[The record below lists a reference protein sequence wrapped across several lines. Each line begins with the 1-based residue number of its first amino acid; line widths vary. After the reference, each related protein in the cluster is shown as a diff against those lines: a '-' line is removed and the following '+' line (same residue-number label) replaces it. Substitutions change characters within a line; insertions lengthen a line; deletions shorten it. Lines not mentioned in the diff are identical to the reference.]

1 MSLERYTEDVDF
13 ANDLIHSELFRPPYA
28 RITPAQARFLGQRY
42 KLVMWDIISRD
53 YNRKLSPRTCLK
65 NVTKH
70 LAPGAIVVFH
80 DSEKGLPQH
89 ALRPCPARWRRSGR
103 WGSNAKPSNSD
114 MRFVVAIT
122 AASGAIYARLT
133 IERLLASPCVSEI
146 ALVCSRHA
154 REVMAHEGVS
164 LPVDGRI
171 REYANDDM
179 FAPPASGSA
188 RYDGM
193 AVVPSTVGTVGR
205 VAAGTAQSLI
215 ERAADVMLKGE
226 RRRLVFV
233 VRETPLSLIHL
244 RNMAALTEAGAVILP
259 ASPSFSCRAAGRRGA
274 VRYGRRP
281 RRSIARGRYIA
292 L

>member
-1 MSLERYTEDVDF
+1 
-13 ANDLIHSELFRPPYA
+13 
-28 RITPAQARFLGQRY
+28 
-42 KLVMWDIISRD
+42 
-53 YNRKLSPRTCLK
+53 
-65 NVTKH
+65 
-70 LAPGAIVVFH
+70 
-80 DSEKGLPQH
+80 
-89 ALRPCPARWRRSGR
+89 
-103 WGSNAKPSNSD
+103 

-215 ERAADVMLKGE
+215 ERAADVMLKE

-244 RNMAALTEAGAVILP
+244 RNMAVILP
-259 ASPSFSCRAAGRRGA
+259 ASPSFYAAPQGVEELCGTVADRAAALLG
-274 VRYGRRP
+274 VDISRYEWGK
-281 RRSIARGRYIA
+281 
-292 L
+292 